1 MKLHFLQEMLIN
13 IKTSHFHNSI
23 NHQEQFFHRALMTGY
38 LRPVN
43 IVKFLRTGFFIEH
56 LQKQYFADIPQ
67 NRYSLK
73 FCQLHRKAL
82 VLESRLKN
90 LQPEGLQLHERL
102 QHMCFPVKF
111 SKFLRTP
118 FLTEHLR

>member
-1 MKLHFLQEMLIN
+1 
-13 IKTSHFHNSI
+13 
-23 NHQEQFFHRALMTGY
+23 MTGY

-102 QHMCFPVKF
+102 QHVFSCEVFEIFKNTFPY
-111 SKFLRTP
+111 
-118 FLTEHLR
+118 